1 MGAGKPWPQITQ
13 PELESRIA
21 QGQLLL
27 LVDDRVYDA
36 TDYLY
41 DHPGGAGSIAKRAD
55 GRTNCKR
62 DYEFHSSNA
71 HGQWTEHQVAV
82 LVKTRK
88 PDAPTLP
95 PFRGDGATPR
105 ATDDKPSKE
114 KSS

>member
-1 MGAGKPWPQITQ
+1 
-13 PELESRIA
+13 
-21 QGQLLL
+21 
-27 LVDDRVYDA
+27 
-36 TDYLY
+36 
-41 DHPGGAGSIAKRAD
+41 
-55 GRTNCKR
+55 
-62 DYEFHSSNA
+62 
-71 HGQWTEHQVAV
+71 V